1 MCKRT
6 ELIKKVMVLMNCVAT
21 FFVIQTAN
29 SACAWIFHQPEFP
42 EEAKKY
48 SKINKKHT

>member
-1 MCKRT
+1 MCRESKF
-6 ELIKKVMVLMNCVAT
+6 IKKVMVIMNCIAT

-48 SKINKKHT
+48 IKLKKK